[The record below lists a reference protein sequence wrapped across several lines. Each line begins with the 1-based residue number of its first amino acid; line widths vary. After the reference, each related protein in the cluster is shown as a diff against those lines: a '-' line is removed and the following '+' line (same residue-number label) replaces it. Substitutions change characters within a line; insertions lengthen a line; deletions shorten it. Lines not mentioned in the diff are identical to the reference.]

1 MKKYIFRV
9 YPRGDEDGFSVWES
23 ADSEEEATR
32 RVKEEYSDCR
42 VEFMYSK

>member
-9 YPRGDEDGFSVWES
+9 YPRGD
-23 ADSEEEATR
+23 EEATR